1 MASVLSWT
9 EVLTGLGY
17 ILGTMFCS
25 YSRIVKNWY
34 KLYKCLVLPEYENNL
49 FSLKYY
55 IGPVIGSGLYSLGGF
70 LLPFVVVGSVG
81 IVLAV
86 CLFFAIPKGE
96 YENREDQNESDA
108 KKLTWAGVFKVLE
121 DTY

>member
-1 MASVLSWT
+1 MSYVLVKCSVLPN
-9 EVLTGLGY
+9 Y
-17 ILGTMFCS
+17 Q
-25 YSRIVKNWY
+25 Y
-34 KLYKCLVLPEYENNL
+34 NL
-49 FSLKYY
+49 FSLKCY

-96 YENREDQNESDA
+96 YENRKDQNESNT
-108 KKLTWAGVFKVLE
+108 KKLTWAGVFKVCTN
-121 DTY
+121 TYYVVNKSTFNIILP